1 MRETILVVDDEPAI
15 VDLLCDVL
23 DEAGYRAVAAHDGA
37 EGLAAAQQLDPD
49 VVLSDVAMPEMNGL
63 DLADRLVAMGV
74 PVVLMSAAVT
84 PPADPSIPFLAKPFE
99 VDDVLDAVAAVMQA
113 PALDD

>member
-23 DEAGYRAVAAHDGA
+23 DDAGYHAVAAHDGA
-37 EGLAAAQQLDPD
+37 EALTTVLEMEPD

-63 DLADRLVAMGV
+63 ELADRLISMGV
-74 PVVLMSAAVT
+74 PVVLMSAAVSA
-84 PPADPSIPFLAKPFE
+84 PADPTIPFLAKPFE
-99 VDDVLDAVAAVMQA
+99 VDEVLDAVAALVQPA
-113 PALDD
+113 ALDD